1 MTSHHSSPR
10 RSGRYDRSP
19 LERDTHEDP
28 GGFHDRNESFPLAAW
43 NEDESEDGHS
53 ISDGDEW
60 GSMFSQEEE
69 QRVVK
74 KLDRRLVLFV
84 ALLYLLSF
92 LDRSSMFECSPEA

>member
-19 LERDTHEDP
+19 LERDAYEDP
-28 GGFHDRNESFPLAAW
+28 GRFHDRSESFPLAAW
-43 NEDESEDGHS
+43 KSDGSEDGHS
-53 ISDGDEW
+53 ISDDDDG